1 MKKFNPIQTI
11 EDDGLEIME
20 VGNWAQLKYKLVGKY
35 CDIFTSGMKNKWDLV
50 YLDLFSG
57 PGFVKIKET
66 KSCIK
71 NSALIAM
78 SLPNSFNHYVLN
90 DFSKSAVSSLEER
103 VERLYSDKSFKIYNQ
118 DANLVVDRIFD
129 DLPTYLKIGK
139 PLFFAFIDPFSLNL
153 HFDTIKKLSAQQV
166 DILVLHAL
174 QMDGIRNMGHYIKE
188 NNPRLNLF
196 FGNSDWRYRLT
207 EEKVAKGQF
216 VKFLSDEFDN
226 SIRKLGYKTAII
238 KERITNNQGSGIYY
252 LSFYSK
258 HERGLEFFEK
268 VRKGNNNQY
277 EIF

>member
-1 MKKFNPIQTI
+1 MNRFNPIQNI
-11 EDDGLEIME
+11 ENNGLEIME
-20 VGNWAQLKYKLVGKY
+20 VGNWAQKKYKLVGKY

-57 PGFVKIKET
+57 PGIVKIKET
-66 KSCIK
+66 PNLLK

-90 DFSKSAVSSLEER
+90 DYSSNTVKSLQQR
-103 VERLYSDKSFKIYNQ
+103 IERLHPDKSYQLYNE
-118 DANLVVDRIFD
+118 DANQVVDKIFD
-129 DLPTYLKIGK
+129 ELPTYLKISK
-139 PLFFAFIDPFSLNL
+139 PLFFAFIDPFSLSL
-153 HFDTIKKLSAQQV
+153 HFETIKKLSARQV

-174 QMDGIRNMGHYIKE
+174 QMDGVRNMGHYISE

-196 FGNSDWRYRLT
+196 FGNSDWRLRLT

-226 SIRKLGYKTAII
+226 SIRKLGYKAAII

-258 HERGLEFFEK
+258 HERGLDFFEK
-268 VRKGNNNQY
+268 VRKGNNDQF
-277 EIF
+277 ELF